1 MTDQTQRLYGAAVPG
16 RALPLDW
23 RRVGAGCGYPNKTY
37 SGICPTGS
45 SGKVRVEILSNG
57 KPVKSTKFAYQ
68 IFDKEPGIA
77 VFAAEDGTDND
88 YNDAIVILNWP
99 LG

>member
-1 MTDQTQRLYGAAVPG
+1 M
-16 RALPLDW
+16 
-23 RRVGAGCGYPNKTY
+23 K
-37 SGICPTGS
+37 
-45 SGKVRVEILSNG
+45 VEILSNG

-68 IFDKEPGIA
+68 IFDKEPGVA